1 MKRLFMVVVAML
13 SMTMTFAENENAANL
28 NNAEAYNMT
37 VNMKKLGQAL
47 NLSKDQMESFCE
59 VHKTFSA
66 EMQFAAQYG
75 RYARLY
81 ATKYQAKSPL
91 SRALCTFLVPTKN
104 RSVSSTIWPSVIYCG
119 IPAWTGLPP
128 T

>member
-47 NLSKDQMESFCE
+47 NLSKDQMESFSE

-66 EMQFAAQYG
+66 EMQFAAQASGEERQTMVNNAIKKDLAWMDYILNNEQYR
-75 RYARLY
+75 RYVMRIVVMSCSLMSR
-81 ATKYQAKSPL
+81 SPI
-91 SRALCTFLVPTKN
+91 VD
-104 RSVSSTIWPSVIYCG
+104 
-119 IPAWTGLPP
+119 
-128 T
+128 